1 MDKEK
6 TGVHMKQ
13 NNIQTALL
21 HYAKRPRNT
30 LAFTTQPTYPPCLY
44 LYFICT
50 LCENENAKSPNDNNS
65 TRKTLLGHYYVQ

>member
-21 HYAKRPRNT
+21 HYAERPRNT
-30 LAFTTQPTYPPCLY
+30 LAFTTQPTYPPSLY
-44 LYFICT
+44 LYFM
-50 LCENENAKSPNDNNS
+50 
-65 TRKTLLGHYYVQ
+65 